1 MALLYNLAR
10 MTTAT
15 TGTGTLTLGS
25 AVSGFLSFAGAGVS
39 NGETVTYAIKD
50 GSNSEI
56 GRGVYTSS
64 GTTLSR
70 TVLKSTNSNNAINLS
85 GSAQVVI
92 TAAAEDFLIFPASS
106 TDNAL
111 VRWDGTGGRT
121 VQNSTAATLDDSGN
135 LTALTHVAS
144 VAPSAGWG
152 FSSSTVSSAVTIAN
166 SGTYDLGTG
175 SGLLVVG
182 ASNGNSVLVYCW
194 FGNTAIIYQDST
206 HYSTTSGTG
215 SKTNIFYNGGTSAYR
230 IQNNSGGSLDY
241 YIMSLRIRSSS

>member
-25 AVSGFLSFAGAGVS
+25 AVTGFLSFAGAGVS

-92 TAAAEDFLIFPASS
+92 TAAAEDFMILPASS

-135 LTALTHVAS
+135 LSALTVKSS
-144 VAPSAGWG
+144 VAPSAGWA
-152 FSSSTVSSAVTIAN
+152 FDSSTVSSAVTIADT
-166 SGTYDLGTG
+166 GTYDIGAG
-175 SGLLVVG
+175 SGMLVIG
-182 ASNGNSVLVYCW
+182 ASNGNNCTIFCW
-194 FGNTAIIYQDST
+194 FGGTTIIYQNST
-206 HYSTTSGTG
+206 HFSISSGTA

-241 YIMSLRIRSSS
+241 YITSLRIRSSS